1 MNEEDR
7 VTGAGSRAG
16 PDSASST
23 GSSDGTRGSL
33 STGAGPGSLS
43 TGAGPGSL
51 STGAGFSDVGDAGSP
66 TKVCWLHG
74 TLAWLV
80 PS

>member
-43 TGAGPGSL
+43 TGAG
-51 STGAGFSDVGDAGSP
+51 FSDVGDAGSP